1 MKVNTPTQICPTDSL
16 QKVQKQFDE
25 ERAFS
30 KNGAGTIEHAEAKN
44 EPQPKPSPYAEI
56 NSKWITDKCKTQN
69 SKMSRENHR
78 SKFGGD
84 LQVVKELLNLTPESP

>member
-1 MKVNTPTQICPTDSL
+1 M
-16 QKVQKQFDE
+16 QKQFDE

-30 KNGAGTIEHAEAKN
+30 KTGAGTIGRAEAKN

-56 NSKWITDKCKTQN
+56 DSKWITDKCKTQN

-78 SKFGGD
+78 SKFGGIY
-84 LQVVKELLNLTPESP
+84 K